1 MENILL
7 VQINLIEDGEKGGAD
22 FLEGLFSLGRK
33 RRGVADEINNALTS
47 KEYKVVIETC
57 TR

>member
-7 VQINLIEDGEKGGAD
+7 VQINLIEDGEKEGAD
-22 FLEGLFSLGRK
+22 FLEGFFPPGRR
-33 RRGVADEINNALTS
+33 RRGVADEINNMLTS